1 MQVDPSGQWE
11 TSTSVTA
18 AARDVF
24 ELYLPLR
31 VEDRFT
37 VAQVGQSLDGRI
49 ATESGRSHY
58 ITGTADILR
67 LHRLRALVDAVVVGA
82 GTVAADDPR
91 LTVREVEG
99 KNPTRVVLDPDGR
112 LDPAKQIFVDGAAD
126 TVHVRRDTGGVDQ
139 SLQGHASVLTLPVNA
154 EGAFEPEIVLK
165 ALDRLGLRRVLIEG
179 GGLTVS
185 KFLQAGAV
193 DRLHVSVAP
202 LIIGSGRPA
211 FTLDPVDTLEEALRP
226 PYRLFHLGDDL
237 LFDFDLRQARTRP
250 KS

>member
-11 TSTSVTA
+11 TSTAVTA
-18 AARDVF
+18 AARDIF
-24 ELYLPLR
+24 ELYLPLQ
-31 VEDRFT
+31 VDSCFT
-37 VAQVGQSLDGRI
+37 VAQLGQSIDGRI

-82 GTVAADDPR
+82 STIAADDPR

-99 KNPTRVVLDPDGR
+99 ENPTRVVLDPDSR
-112 LDPAKQIFVDGAAD
+112 LDPAKQIFVDGAAN
-126 TVHVRRDTGGVDQ
+126 TIRVCRDTGGADGP
-139 SLQGHASVLTLPVNA
+139 LEEGHASVLTLPVNT
-154 EGAFEPEIVLK
+154 EKAFEPAVVLQ

-185 KFLQAGAV
+185 RFLQAGAV

-211 FTLDPVDTLEEALRP
+211 FTLDPVDTLDEALRP
-226 PYRLFHLGDDL
+226 PCRLFHIGDDV
-237 LFDFDLRQARTRP
+237 LFDFDMRQGRG
-250 KS
+250 S